1 MPLTEFICPDG
12 ERRPINTCEQCPRP
26 EGRCLSLPTLRDAAQ
41 ERPWSGTPSTT
52 QLLNPTR
59 MEYLKIT
66 KPYAISPE
74 SRAFAMLGTKHHKRL
89 EIMAI
94 EINGLIMEKKLSGE
108 VTGILDLLEP
118 DELNPGFYK
127 LIDYK
132 TWGAFA
138 LAKHLGFNG
147 NGEYE
152 RRNLALQLNNYRI
165 MAESAGFPISRLL
178 VQCTVRDGG
187 TASAHKQ
194 GIHDR
199 FYWIPVEK
207 LDNDDVIEYFMVKA
221 DALITAVNTDTMPE
235 LCPYDERWNGRRCK
249 GFCDVAEWCPEGAKV
264 NNLSHKRV
272 C

>member
-12 ERRPINTCEQCPRP
+12 SRRPIDTCAQCPRP

-41 ERPWSGTPSTT
+41 DRIWSGKPSTT

-74 SRAFAMLGTKHHKRL
+74 SRAFAMLGTKHHQRL
-89 EIMAI
+89 EIMAKQI
-94 EINGLIMEKKLSGE
+94 EGIIAEKKLSGT

-118 DELNPGFYK
+118 DELNEGFYK

-132 TWGAFA
+132 TWGAYA
-138 LAKHLGFNG
+138 LVKHLGTEG
-147 NGEYE
+147 NGSHD
-152 RRNLALQLNNYRI
+152 RHNLELQLNNYRL
-165 MAESAGFPISRLL
+165 MVEAVGFPVSRMM

-194 GIHDR
+194 GIHER
-199 FYWIPVEK
+199 MYWIPVEF
-207 LDNDDVIEYFMVKA
+207 LDNDDIIDYFMTKA
-221 DALITAVNTDTMPE
+221 DALVEAVQSDTMPE
-235 LCPYDERWNGRRCK
+235 LCPYEDRWNGRRCK
-249 GFCDVAEWCPEGAKV
+249 GFCDVAEWCPEGAQV
-264 NNLSHKRV
+264 NKMELRRV
-272 C
+272 